1 MIKLKLRES
10 NDIWDVELC
19 LCVGIKCDRLNA
31 YGVTARVVFSLSLSF
46 LKKRRKRNETPT
58 HNGSTAIK
66 SNELEQMEQ
75 KLNNDFFAHSR
86 KTIHLRFTESSSDS
100 KIKAKK
106 RGNYLGNSIYS
117 FQFVTYK
124 CVRAFSA

>member
-1 MIKLKLRES
+1 MRQ
-10 NDIWDVELC
+10 
-19 LCVGIKCDRLNA
+19 IKCLWCDSSCS
-31 YGVTARVVFSLSLSF
+31 FLSHCLF

-124 CVRAFSA
+124 CVRAFRLTIYFSSILAFISFFLFALVF